1 MRHSFASLLLQRGES
16 PAYLQEQLGH
26 ASIELTVGTY
36 GRWLRKRPTI
46 GSEALDRPISEASGS
61 KTAEVV
67 AGSAA
72 GGEDDGSPDPS
83 SALYL
88 KVGGEGGIRTP
99 GTGFNPVQQISNL
112 PYSAALAPLRERL
125 TGSLAGRGDQ
135 MATTG
140 SSAGRIARYDALF
153 VGPARYGVG

>member
-1 MRHSFASLLLQRGES
+1 MAGGQTRGRYVFPARATNEQGEDEPMPHVTAEKGFKRALLAAELPDHFSPHSMRHSFASLLLQRGES

-46 GSEALDRPISEASGS
+46 GSEALDRPDSEPSGS

-72 GGEDDGSPDPS
+72 GGGGDGSPDPS
-83 SALYL
+83 SDLYL
-88 KVGGEGGIRTP
+88 KAGGEGGDS
-99 GTGFNPVQQISNL
+99 NPR
-112 PYSAALAPLRERL
+112 YRL
-125 TGSLAGRGDQ
+125 
-135 MATTG
+135 
-140 SSAGRIARYDALF
+140 
-153 VGPARYGVG
+153 